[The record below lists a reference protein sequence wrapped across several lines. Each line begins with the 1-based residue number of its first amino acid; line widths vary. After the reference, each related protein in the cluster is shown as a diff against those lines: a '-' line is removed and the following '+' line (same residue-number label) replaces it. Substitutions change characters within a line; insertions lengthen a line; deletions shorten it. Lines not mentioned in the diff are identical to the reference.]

1 MHTPARRRPCLGVA
15 HRTGLPWRQ
24 VYAQSLCRAVIKQGR
39 ETFEPRAALEANGL
53 DPETIETL
61 ESASNMRAQ
70 REAFAA
76 LDDALREVE

>member
-1 MHTPARRRPCLGVA
+1 MPPPARRPYHLAVPHGTR
-15 HRTGLPWRQ
+15 LPRRQ

-53 DPETIETL
+53 DLETIEAL
-61 ESASNMRAQ
+61 GSASNMRAQ

-76 LDDALREVE
+76 LDDALREVQ